1 MTSSMPQDI
10 SARISDDDRDR
21 AIERL
26 QEAFAQ
32 GYINQEEMDERLQ
45 VALTA
50 KTHGDLVPVLDAL
63 PDKDT
68 GPTVEIEARGGR
80 IQRGSG
86 WRVPRAFKIESE
98 FGKVEL
104 DLSQAIIEYP
114 VIDIELRLEYGR
126 ARIVLPRD
134 ATVDYEELNAE
145 WKQPVYK
152 TRRRSSTGG
161 PHIRISGAMGYGR
174 LKLRH
179 RGR

>member
-1 MTSSMPQDI
+1 MSS
-10 SARISDDDRDR
+10 RISDGDRDT

-32 GYINQEEMDERLQ
+32 GYINREEMDERLQ
-45 VALTA
+45 AALTA
-50 KTHGDLVPVLDAL
+50 KTHGDLVPVLDSL
-63 PDKDT
+63 PDKGT

-80 IQRGSG
+80 IQRGGG

-114 VIDIELRLEYGR
+114 VIDIELRLQYGR

-134 ATVDYEELNAE
+134 ATVDYEELAAE

-152 TRRRSSTGG
+152 ARRRSSTGG
-161 PHIRISGAMGYGR
+161 PHIRISGAMEYGR

>member
-1 MTSSMPQDI
+1 MTSMPQDM
-10 SARISDDDRDR
+10 SPRISDDHRDT

-26 QEAFAQ
+26 QEAFAE
-32 GYINQEEMDERLQ
+32 GYINREEMDERLQ

-50 KTHGDLVPVLDAL
+50 KTHGDLVPVLESL

-68 GPTVEIEARGGR
+68 GPTVAIEALGGR
-80 IQRGSG
+80 IQRRGG
-86 WRVPRAFKIESE
+86 WRVPRTFKIKSE
-98 FGKVEL
+98 YGKVEL

-114 VIDIELRLEYGR
+114 VIDIELRLPYGW

-134 ATVDYEELNAE
+134 ATVDFEGLSAE

-152 TRRRSSTGG
+152 ARRRGSTGG
-161 PHIRISGAMGYGR
+161 PHIRISGAMEYGR
-174 LKLRH
+174 LKIRH